1 MLGRIFM
8 NGRKRMDEVFIVST
22 ARTPIGRFGG
32 ALKEF
37 SPADLGA
44 HVMRAA
50 LDRAGIEGK
59 DLDLYIMGNILRAG
73 HGQLVPR
80 QAAVKAGIPQE
91 VDGYAVDMVCSS
103 GMMSVMN
110 AATAIKAGEADL
122 ILSGGIESM
131 SQAGFFLS
139 HKARWG
145 YRLLMGAPEQ
155 LGDTLLHD
163 GLTDPIAEGV
173 MGALTERLVIEW
185 EISRK
190 KLDEVA
196 YYSHKR
202 AAEATH
208 RGFFRKEIE
217 PMEVNT
223 PKETISLDY
232 DEGIR
237 EDTSLKSLAKLP
249 PAFNKD
255 GMLTVGNSSQISD
268 GAAALILAS
277 EQAVKKHK
285 LEPLARVLGG
295 TWAAGESWRYIEAP
309 ITVVKKLLDKL
320 DKGIDDFDLY
330 ENNEAFAVSSVLF
343 SKLLG
348 IEFDRLNVNGGSIA
362 LGHPIGCTGARI
374 IVTLLNALAER
385 GEKTG
390 VATLCHGTGGAT
402 AIAIEKL

>member
-1 MLGRIFM
+1 
-8 NGRKRMDEVFIVST
+8 MDDVFIVSA

-32 ALKEF
+32 ALKEV
-37 SPADLGA
+37 SPAGLGA
-44 HVMRAA
+44 HVMKAV
-50 LDRAGIEGK
+50 LNRAGIDGK

-80 QAAVKAGIPQE
+80 QAAIKAGIPQE

-122 ILSGGIESM
+122 ILAGGIESM

-145 YRLLMGAPEQ
+145 YRLLMEAPEQ
-155 LGDTLLHD
+155 LRDTLLED
-163 GLTDPIAEGV
+163 GLTDPIAEGL
-173 MGALTERLVIEW
+173 MGTLTERLIIEW

-196 YYSHKR
+196 YYSHRR

-208 RGFFRKEIE
+208 RGFFKKEIE
-217 PMEVNT
+217 AMEINT
-223 PKETISLDY
+223 PKGTVSLDH

-237 EDTSLKSLAKLP
+237 EDTSLKGLAKLP
-249 PAFNKD
+249 PAFHKE
-255 GMLTVGNSSQISD
+255 GILTAGNSSQISD
-268 GAAALILAS
+268 GAAALIIAG

-285 LEPLARVLGG
+285 LEPVARVLGA
-295 TWAAGESWRYIEAP
+295 TWAAGESWRYVEAP
-309 ITVVKKLLDKL
+309 ITAVKKLLNKL
-320 DKGIDDFDLY
+320 DKGSDDFDLY
-330 ENNEAFAVSSVLF
+330 ENNEAFAVNTVLF
-343 SKLLG
+343 SKLLA
-348 IEFDRLNVNGGSIA
+348 IDFDRINVNGGSIA

-374 IVTLLNALAER
+374 IVTLLNALKEHDGKNGIA
-385 GEKTG
+385 
-390 VATLCHGTGGAT
+390 ALCHGTGGAT

>member
-1 MLGRIFM
+1 
-8 NGRKRMDEVFIVST
+8 MDDVFIVS
-22 ARTPIGRFGG
+22 AVRTPIGRFGG
-32 ALKEF
+32 VLKEV

-44 HVMRAA
+44 HVMRAV
-50 LDRAGIEGK
+50 LDRAGIDGK

-80 QAAVKAGIPQE
+80 QAAIKAGIPQE

-122 ILSGGIESM
+122 ILAGGIESM

-155 LGDTLLHD
+155 LRDTLLHD
-163 GLTDPIAEGV
+163 GLTDPIAEGL

-202 AAEATH
+202 AADATN
-208 RGFFRKEIE
+208 RGFFKKEIA
-217 PMEVNT
+217 PMEINT

-237 EDTSLKSLAKLP
+237 EDTSLKGLAKLP
-249 PAFNKD
+249 PAFHKE

-268 GAAALILAS
+268 GAAALIVAS
-277 EQAVKKHK
+277 EQAVKQHNLK
-285 LEPLARVLGG
+285 PLARVLGG
-295 TWAAGESWRYIEAP
+295 TWAAGESWRYVEAP
-309 ITVVKKLLDKL
+309 ITAVKRLLDKL
-320 DKGIDDFDLY
+320 DKVSDDFDLY
-330 ENNEAFAVSSVLF
+330 ENNEAFAVNTVLF

-348 IEFDRLNVNGGSIA
+348 IDFDRLNVNGGSIA
-362 LGHPIGCTGARI
+362 LGHPLGCTGARI
-374 IVTLLNALAER
+374 IVTLLNALEEQDAKN
-385 GEKTG
+385 GI
-390 VATLCHGTGGAT
+390 ATLCHGTGGAT
-402 AIAIEKL
+402 AIALEKL

>member
-1 MLGRIFM
+1 
-8 NGRKRMDEVFIVST
+8 
-22 ARTPIGRFGG
+22 
-32 ALKEF
+32 
-37 SPADLGA
+37 
-44 HVMRAA
+44 
-50 LDRAGIEGK
+50 
-59 DLDLYIMGNILRAG
+59 LDLYIMGNILRAG

-80 QAAVKAGIPQE
+80 QAAIKAGIPQE

-103 GMMSVMN
+103 GMMAVMN

-122 ILSGGIESM
+122 ILAGGIESM

-155 LGDTLLHD
+155 LRDTLLLD
-163 GLTDPIAEGV
+163 GLTDPIAEGL
-173 MGALTERLVIEW
+173 MGVLTERLVIEW

-202 AAEATH
+202 AAEATNK
-208 RGFFRKEIE
+208 GFFKKEIE
-217 PMEVNT
+217 PMEIT
-223 PKETISLDY
+223 TSKETVSLDY

-237 EDTSLKSLAKLP
+237 ADTSLKGLAKLL
-249 PAFNKD
+249 PAFHKE

-268 GAAALILAS
+268 GAAALIIAS
-277 EQAVKKHK
+277 EQAVKNHR

-295 TWAAGESWRYIEAP
+295 TWAAGESWRYVEAP
-309 ITVVKKLLDKL
+309 ITAVKKLLDKL
-320 DKGIDDFDLY
+320 DKVSDDFDLY
-330 ENNEAFAVSSVLF
+330 ENNEAFAVNTVLF

-348 IEFDRLNVNGGSIA
+348 IDFERLNVNGGSIA

-374 IVTLLNALAER
+374 IVTLLNALEER
-385 GEKTG
+385 DAKNGI
-390 VATLCHGTGGAT
+390 ATLCHGTGGAT

>member
-1 MLGRIFM
+1 
-8 NGRKRMDEVFIVST
+8 MDDVFIVSA

-32 ALKEF
+32 ALKEV

-44 HVMRAA
+44 HVMRAV
-50 LDRAGIEGK
+50 LDRAGIDGK
-59 DLDLYIMGNILRAG
+59 ELDLYIMGNILRAG

-80 QAAVKAGIPQE
+80 QAAIKAGIPQE

-122 ILSGGIESM
+122 ILAGGIESM

-155 LGDTLLHD
+155 LRDTLLHD
-163 GLTDPIAEGV
+163 GLTDPIAEGL
-173 MGALTERLVIEW
+173 MGVLTERLVIEW

-202 AAEATH
+202 SAEATNK
-208 RGFFRKEIE
+208 GFFKREIE
-217 PMEVNT
+217 PMEINT
-223 PKETISLDY
+223 SKETVSLDY

-237 EDTSLKSLAKLP
+237 ADTSLKGLAKLP
-249 PAFNKD
+249 PAFHKE

-277 EQAVKKHK
+277 EQAVKNHK
-285 LEPLARVLGG
+285 LEPRARVLGG
-295 TWAAGESWRYIEAP
+295 TWAAGESWRYVEAP
-309 ITVVKKLLDKL
+309 ITAVKKLLDKL
-320 DKGIDDFDLY
+320 DKGSDDFDLY
-330 ENNEAFAVSSVLF
+330 ENNEAFAVNTVLF

-348 IEFDRLNVNGGSIA
+348 IDFERLNVNGGSIA

-374 IVTLLNALAER
+374 IVTLLNALEER
-385 GEKTG
+385 DAKNGI
-390 VATLCHGTGGAT
+390 ATVCHGTGGAT

>member
-1 MLGRIFM
+1 MVAGIFM
-8 NGRKRMDEVFIVST
+8 SGRKHMDEVFIVSA

-32 ALKEF
+32 ALKDF

-44 HVMRAA
+44 HVMRAV
-50 LDRAGIEGK
+50 LDRAGIDGK

-80 QAAVKAGIPQE
+80 QAAIKAGIPQE

-110 AATAIKAGEADL
+110 AATAIKAGEANL
-122 ILSGGIESM
+122 ILAGGIESM

-155 LGDTLLHD
+155 LRDTLLHD
-163 GLTDPIAEGV
+163 GLTDPIAEGL

-202 AAEATH
+202 AADATH
-208 RGFFRKEIE
+208 RGFFKKEIE
-217 PMEVNT
+217 PMEINT
-223 PKETISLDY
+223 SKERVSLDH

-249 PAFNKD
+249 PAFHKE

-277 EQAVKKHK
+277 EQAVKTHK

-295 TWAAGESWRYIEAP
+295 TWAAGESWRYVEAP
-309 ITVVKKLLDKL
+309 ITAVKKLLDKL
-320 DKGIDDFDLY
+320 DKSSDDFDLY
-330 ENNEAFAVSSVLF
+330 ENNEAFAVNTVLF

-348 IEFDRLNVNGGSIA
+348 IDVERLNVNGGSIA
-362 LGHPIGCTGARI
+362 LGHPLGCTGARI
-374 IVTLLNALAER
+374 IVTLLNAMDER
-385 GEKTG
+385 DAKNGI
-390 VATLCHGTGGAT
+390 ATLCHGTGGAT

>member
-1 MLGRIFM
+1 
-8 NGRKRMDEVFIVST
+8 MDDVFIVSA

-32 ALKEF
+32 ALKEV

-44 HVMRAA
+44 HVMRAV
-50 LDRAGIEGK
+50 LDRAGIDGK

-80 QAAVKAGIPQE
+80 QAAIKAGIPQE

-122 ILSGGIESM
+122 ILAGGIESM

-145 YRLLMGAPEQ
+145 YRLLMEAPEQ
-155 LGDTLLHD
+155 LRDTLLHD
-163 GLTDPIAEGV
+163 GLTDPIAEGL
-173 MGALTERLVIEW
+173 MGVLTERLVIEW

-202 AAEATH
+202 AAEATNK
-208 RGFFRKEIE
+208 GFFKKEIE
-217 PMEVNT
+217 PMEINT
-223 PKETISLDY
+223 PKETVSLDY

-237 EDTSLKSLAKLP
+237 ADTSLKGLAKLP
-249 PAFNKD
+249 PAFHKE

-277 EQAVKKHK
+277 EQAVKNHK
-285 LEPLARVLGG
+285 LEPRARVLGG
-295 TWAAGESWRYIEAP
+295 TWAAGESWRYVEAP
-309 ITVVKKLLDKL
+309 ITAVKKLLDKL
-320 DKGIDDFDLY
+320 DKGSDDFDLY
-330 ENNEAFAVSSVLF
+330 ENNEAFAVNTVLF

-348 IEFDRLNVNGGSIA
+348 IDFERLNVNGGSIA

-374 IVTLLNALAER
+374 IVTLLNALEER
-385 GEKTG
+385 DAKNGI
-390 VATLCHGTGGAT
+390 ATVCHGTGGAT

>member
-1 MLGRIFM
+1 
-8 NGRKRMDEVFIVST
+8 MDEVFIVST

-44 HVMRAA
+44 HAMRAA
-50 LDRAGIEGK
+50 LKRADIDGK
-59 DLDLYIMGNILRAG
+59 DLDIYIMGNILRAG

-80 QAAVKAGIPQE
+80 QAAIKAGIPQE

-122 ILSGGIESM
+122 ILAGGIESM
-131 SQAGFFLS
+131 SQAGFSLS

-155 LGDTLLHD
+155 LRDTLLHD

-173 MGALTERLVIEW
+173 MGELTERLANEC
-185 EISRK
+185 EIPRE

-196 YYSHKR
+196 YHSHKR
-202 AAEATH
+202 AADATN
-208 RGFFRKEIE
+208 RGFFKKEIE
-217 PMEVNT
+217 PMEIKT
-223 PKETISLDY
+223 RKEKISLES

-237 EDTSLKSLAKLP
+237 EETSLKGLAQLT
-249 PAFNKD
+249 PAFKND
-255 GMLTVGNSSQISD
+255 GVLTVGNSSQISD
-268 GAAALILAS
+268 GAAALILANAP
-277 EQAVKKHK
+277 AVKKHK
-285 LEPLARVLGG
+285 FEPRARILGG
-295 TWAAGESWRYIEAP
+295 TWAAGESWRFVEAP
-309 ITVVKKLLDKL
+309 ITAVKKLLDKI
-320 DKGIDDFDLY
+320 DKRVDDFDLF
-330 ENNEAFAVSSVLF
+330 ENNEAFAVNSVLF

-348 IEFDRLNVNGGSIA
+348 IDFDRLNVNGGSIA

-374 IVTLLNALAER
+374 IVTLLNTLEEQAAKR
-385 GEKTG
+385 GI
-390 VATLCHGTGGAT
+390 AALCHGTGGAT
-402 AIAIEKL
+402 AIAIERL

>member
-1 MLGRIFM
+1 
-8 NGRKRMDEVFIVST
+8 MDEVFIVSA

-32 ALKEF
+32 VLKEV

-44 HVMRAA
+44 HVMRAV
-50 LDRAGIEGK
+50 LDRARIDGK

-80 QAAVKAGIPQE
+80 QAAIKAGIPQE

-122 ILSGGIESM
+122 ILAGGIESM

-155 LGDTLLHD
+155 LRDTLLHD
-163 GLTDPIAEGV
+163 GLTDPIAEGL

-202 AAEATH
+202 AADATN
-208 RGFFRKEIE
+208 RGFFKKEIE
-217 PMEVNT
+217 PIEINT
-223 PKETISLDY
+223 PKETISLDR

-237 EDTSLKSLAKLP
+237 EDTSIKGLAKLP
-249 PAFNKD
+249 PAFHKD

-268 GAAALILAS
+268 GAAALIIAS
-277 EQAVKKHK
+277 EQAVKNHK

-295 TWAAGESWRYIEAP
+295 TWAAGESWRYVEAP
-309 ITVVKKLLDKL
+309 ITAVKKLLDKL

-330 ENNEAFAVSSVLF
+330 ENNEAFAVNTVLF

-348 IEFDRLNVNGGSIA
+348 IDFERLNVNGGSIA
-362 LGHPIGCTGARI
+362 LGHPLGCTGTRI
-374 IVTLLNALAER
+374 IVTLLNALEER
-385 GEKTG
+385 DAKNGI
-390 VATLCHGTGGAT
+390 ATLCHGTGGAT

>member
-1 MLGRIFM
+1 
-8 NGRKRMDEVFIVST
+8 MDDVFIVSA

-32 ALKEF
+32 ALKEV

-44 HVMRAA
+44 HVMRAV
-50 LDRAGIEGK
+50 LDRAGIDGK
-59 DLDLYIMGNILRAG
+59 ELDLYIMGNILRAG

-80 QAAVKAGIPQE
+80 QAAIKAGIPQE

-122 ILSGGIESM
+122 ILAGGIESM

-155 LGDTLLHD
+155 LRDTLLHD
-163 GLTDPIAEGV
+163 GLTDPIAEGL
-173 MGALTERLVIEW
+173 MGVLTERLVIEW

-202 AAEATH
+202 AAEATNK
-208 RGFFRKEIE
+208 GFFKREIE
-217 PMEVNT
+217 PMEINT
-223 PKETISLDY
+223 SKETVSLDY

-237 EDTSLKSLAKLP
+237 ADTSLKGLAKLP
-249 PAFNKD
+249 PAFHKE

-277 EQAVKKHK
+277 EQAVKNHK
-285 LEPLARVLGG
+285 LEPRARVLGG
-295 TWAAGESWRYIEAP
+295 TWAAGESWRYVEAP
-309 ITVVKKLLDKL
+309 ITAVKKLLDKL
-320 DKGIDDFDLY
+320 DKGSDDFDLY
-330 ENNEAFAVSSVLF
+330 ENNEAFAVNTVLF

-348 IEFDRLNVNGGSIA
+348 IDFERLNVNGGSIA

-374 IVTLLNALAER
+374 IVTLLNALEER
-385 GEKTG
+385 DAKNGI
-390 VATLCHGTGGAT
+390 ATVCHGTGGAT

>member
-1 MLGRIFM
+1 
-8 NGRKRMDEVFIVST
+8 MDDVFIVSA

-32 ALKEF
+32 ALKEV

-44 HVMRAA
+44 HVMRAV
-50 LDRAGIEGK
+50 LDRARIDGK

-80 QAAVKAGIPQE
+80 QAAIKAGIPQE

-110 AATAIKAGEADL
+110 AATAIRAGEADL
-122 ILSGGIESM
+122 ILAGGIESM

-155 LGDTLLHD
+155 LRDTLLLD
-163 GLTDPIAEGV
+163 GLTDPIAEGL
-173 MGALTERLVIEW
+173 MGVLTERLVIEW

-202 AAEATH
+202 AAEATSK
-208 RGFFRKEIE
+208 GFFKKEIE
-217 PMEVNT
+217 PMQIST
-223 PKETISLDY
+223 SKETVSLDY

-237 EDTSLKSLAKLP
+237 ADTSLKGLAKLP
-249 PAFNKD
+249 PAFHKE
-255 GMLTVGNSSQISD
+255 GVLTVGNSSQISD

-277 EQAVKKHK
+277 EQAVKKHR
-285 LEPLARVLGG
+285 LDPLARVLGG
-295 TWAAGESWRYIEAP
+295 TWAAGESWRYVEAP
-309 ITVVKKLLDKL
+309 ITAVKKLLEKL

-330 ENNEAFAVSSVLF
+330 ENNEAFAVNTVLF

-348 IEFDRLNVNGGSIA
+348 IDFERLNVNGGSIA

-374 IVTLLNALAER
+374 IVTLLNALEER
-385 GEKTG
+385 DAKNGI
-390 VATLCHGTGGAT
+390 ATLCHGTGGAT

>member
-1 MLGRIFM
+1 
-8 NGRKRMDEVFIVST
+8 MDDVFIVSA

-32 ALKEF
+32 VLKEL

-44 HVMRAA
+44 HVMKTV
-50 LDRAGIEGK
+50 LDRAAIEGK

-80 QAAVKAGIPQE
+80 QAAIKAGIPQE

-122 ILSGGIESM
+122 ILAGGIESM

-155 LGDTLLHD
+155 LRDTLLHD
-163 GLTDPIAEGV
+163 GLTDPIAEGL

-202 AAEATH
+202 AADATS

-217 PMEVNT
+217 PMEVHT

-237 EDTSLKSLAKLP
+237 EDTSLKGLAKLP
-249 PAFNKD
+249 PAFHKD

-268 GAAALILAS
+268 GAAALIVAS
-277 EQAVKKHK
+277 EQAVKQHNLK
-285 LEPLARVLGG
+285 PLARVLGG
-295 TWAAGESWRYIEAP
+295 TWAAGESWRYVEAP
-309 ITVVKKLLDKL
+309 ITAVKKLLDKL
-320 DKGIDDFDLY
+320 DKGSDDFDLY
-330 ENNEAFAVSSVLF
+330 ENNEAFAVNTVLF

-348 IEFDRLNVNGGSIA
+348 IDFERLNVNGGSIA
-362 LGHPIGCTGARI
+362 LGHPLGCTGARI
-374 IVTLLNALAER
+374 IVTLLNALEER
-385 GEKTG
+385 DAKNGI
-390 VATLCHGTGGAT
+390 ATLCHGTGGAT

>member
-1 MLGRIFM
+1 
-8 NGRKRMDEVFIVST
+8 MDDVFIVSA

-32 ALKEF
+32 ALKEV

-44 HVMRAA
+44 HVMRAV
-50 LDRAGIEGK
+50 LDRAGIDGK
-59 DLDLYIMGNILRAG
+59 ELDLYIMGNILRAG

-80 QAAVKAGIPQE
+80 QAAIKAGIPQE

-122 ILSGGIESM
+122 ILAGGIESM

-155 LGDTLLHD
+155 LRDTLLHD
-163 GLTDPIAEGV
+163 GLTDPIAEGL
-173 MGALTERLVIEW
+173 MGVLTERLVIEW

-202 AAEATH
+202 AAEATNK
-208 RGFFRKEIE
+208 GFFKKEIA
-217 PMEVNT
+217 PMEIST

-237 EDTSLKSLAKLP
+237 EDTSLKGLAKLL
-249 PAFNKD
+249 PAFHKE

-268 GAAALILAS
+268 GAAALIVAS
-277 EQAVKKHK
+277 EQAVKKHR
-285 LEPLARVLGG
+285 LEPLARVLGA
-295 TWAAGESWRYIEAP
+295 TWAAGESWRYVEAP
-309 ITVVKKLLDKL
+309 ITAVKKLLDKL

-330 ENNEAFAVSSVLF
+330 ENNEAFAVNTVLF

-348 IEFDRLNVNGGSIA
+348 IDFERLNVNGGSIA

-374 IVTLLNALAER
+374 IVTLLNALEER
-385 GEKTG
+385 DAKNGI
-390 VATLCHGTGGAT
+390 ATLCHGTGGAT

>member
-1 MLGRIFM
+1 
-8 NGRKRMDEVFIVST
+8 MDDVFIVSA

-32 ALKEF
+32 ALKEV

-44 HVMRAA
+44 HVMRAV
-50 LDRAGIEGK
+50 LDRARIDGK

-80 QAAVKAGIPQE
+80 QAAIKAGIPQE

-110 AATAIKAGEADL
+110 AATAIRAGEADL
-122 ILSGGIESM
+122 ILAGGIESM

-145 YRLLMGAPEQ
+145 YRLLMGGPEQ
-155 LGDTLLHD
+155 LRDTLLLD
-163 GLTDPIAEGV
+163 GLTDPIAEGL
-173 MGALTERLVIEW
+173 MGVLTERLVIEW

-202 AAEATH
+202 AAEATNK
-208 RGFFRKEIE
+208 GFFKKEIE
-217 PMEVNT
+217 PMQIST
-223 PKETISLDY
+223 SKETVSLDY

-237 EDTSLKSLAKLP
+237 ADTSLKGLAKLS
-249 PAFNKD
+249 PAFHKE
-255 GMLTVGNSSQISD
+255 GVLTVGNSSQISD

-295 TWAAGESWRYIEAP
+295 TWAAGESWRYVEAP
-309 ITVVKKLLDKL
+309 ITAVKKLLDKL

-330 ENNEAFAVSSVLF
+330 ENNEAFAVNTVLF

-348 IEFDRLNVNGGSIA
+348 IDFDRLNVNGGSIA
-362 LGHPIGCTGARI
+362 LGHPLGCTGARI
-374 IVTLLNALAER
+374 IVTLLNVLEER
-385 GEKTG
+385 DAKNGI
-390 VATLCHGTGGAT
+390 ATLCHGTGGAT

>member
-1 MLGRIFM
+1 MLAGIFM
-8 NGRKRMDEVFIVST
+8 SGRKHMDEVFIVSA

-32 ALKEF
+32 ALKDF

-44 HVMRAA
+44 HVMRAV
-50 LDRAGIEGK
+50 LGRAGIDGK

-80 QAAVKAGIPQE
+80 QAAIKAGIPQE

-110 AATAIKAGEADL
+110 AATAIKAGQADL
-122 ILSGGIESM
+122 ILAGGIESM

-145 YRLLMGAPEQ
+145 YRLLMGGPEQ
-155 LGDTLLHD
+155 LRDTLLVD
-163 GLTDPIAEGV
+163 GLTDPIAEGL
-173 MGALTERLVIEW
+173 MGVLTERLVIEW

-202 AAEATH
+202 AAEATNK
-208 RGFFRKEIE
+208 GFFKKEIE
-217 PMEVNT
+217 PMEIDT
-223 PKETISLDY
+223 GKETISLDY

-237 EDTSLKSLAKLP
+237 PDTSLKGLAKLP
-249 PAFNKD
+249 PVFHKE
-255 GMLTVGNSSQISD
+255 GVLTVGNSSQISD
-268 GAAALILAS
+268 GAAALMLAG
-277 EQAVKKHK
+277 EHAVKKHR

-295 TWAAGESWRYIEAP
+295 TWAAGETWRYVEAP
-309 ITVVKKLLDKL
+309 ITAVKKLLNKL
-320 DKGIDDFDLY
+320 DKSSDDFDLY
-330 ENNEAFAVSSVLF
+330 ENNEAFAVNTVLF

-348 IEFDRLNVNGGSIA
+348 IGFERLNVNGGSIA
-362 LGHPIGCTGARI
+362 LGHPLGCTGARI
-374 IVTLLNALAER
+374 IVTLLNALEER
-385 GEKTG
+385 DAKNGI
-390 VATLCHGTGGAT
+390 ATLCHGTGGAT